1 MIVLGIYYIIKPF
14 RDRNKNKY
22 NSEQKDNRETEP
34 LLYIN
39 TNDDATKESIDAA
52 ANPHQQQSVENNQ
65 RHQQELE
72 HDDDKEGFMEDPE
85 SSVPPSWNSLSDTE
99 SCASRI
105 TAVSKTPT
113 KGDLLVHDDLTDAS
127 NDQSTRSKWMTRLIA
142 FIAGT
147 FHGVAGPGGVLG
159 VMIALKLNDW
169 LLSSL
174 YLLSFFVSSI
184 ITMGIFAIIYG
195 FCTNRMALCSKNQKK
210 CAFILEILSAVFSF
224 SVGVLWLALLFT
236 GKLDEWF
243 D

>member
-1 MIVLGIYYIIKPF
+1 MGLFV
-14 RDRNKNKY
+14 
-22 NSEQKDNRETEP
+22 
-34 LLYIN
+34 N
-39 TNDDATKESIDAA
+39 TNNNEANKEQT
-52 ANPHQQQSVENNQ
+52 NEQQQ
-65 RHQQELE
+65 E
-72 HDDDKEGFMEDPE
+72 HDDVDKEGYTEDVLSE
-85 SSVPPSWNSLSDTE
+85 HNSVPPSWNSLSSAHSTE
-99 SCASRI
+99 SLLSHN
-105 TAVSKTPT
+105 TQTPT
-113 KGDLLVHDDLTDAS
+113 KGDLLGGDDLNES
-127 NDQSTRSKWMTRLIA
+127 NEQSTRSKWMTRLIA

-184 ITMGIFAIIYG
+184 VTMGVFAIIYG
-195 FCTNRMALCSKNQKK
+195 FCTSRIALCSNNQQK